1 MNQIF
6 FIIRTAFILLFL
18 GYFQSSQAGT
28 NKSSCALK
36 TEQQFLG
43 ALPEFASNSDPLFGY
58 QCRLIPNYTRFLGNW
73 FPSLPNL
80 YFSQVNRL
88 SISNNTT
95 YDATSDDVSKTW
107 QVAFS
112 IKRFGQSQLS
122 IFTGKKDWQQVL
134 QAKKAIAFVPS
145 NANSASDAITI
156 NKGQKARLNRTE
168 EYFGLS
174 FILPSQGE
182 KELTEIRL
190 QRTIIN
196 QPIQANIISFEKSS
210 LFGTKTDANEIIIIS
225 QSYHKGLN
233 INWQFGLGQG
243 KVVLEPE
250 EQITFDSELDQI
262 ISIRGQ
268 LELYYHYR
276 FNRRWFGHLSW
287 QGSMYYWQQNV
298 DDENFKLESANNL
311 EQQLYLGIGLSF

>member
-18 GYFQSSQAGT
+18 GYFQNTQAGT

-36 TEQQFLG
+36 TEQQLLG
-43 ALPEFASNSDPLFGY
+43 ALPDFAPNTDPLLGY
-58 QCRLIPNYTRFLGNW
+58 QCQLIPNYSRFLGNW
-73 FPSLPNL
+73 FPALPNL
-80 YFSQVNRL
+80 YLSQANRL
-88 SISNNTT
+88 SVSNNTS
-95 YDATSDDVSKTW
+95 YNATSEDVSKAW
-107 QVAFS
+107 KVAFS

-134 QAKKAIAFVPS
+134 KAKEVIAFIPS
-145 NANSASDAITI
+145 NANSASDAITL
-156 NKGQKARLNRTE
+156 NKGQQARLNRTE

-174 FILPSQGE
+174 FILPPQGE
-182 KELTEIRL
+182 KELTEMRI
-190 QRTIIN
+190 QKTIVN
-196 QPIQANIISFEKSS
+196 QPIQANIISFNKSS

-225 QSYHKGLN
+225 QSYHRGLN

-243 KVVLEPE
+243 KVALEPE

-268 LELYYHYR
+268 LEIYYQYR